1 MTKSKTKSKSENPK
15 PIGHASFVIV
25 VIRHS
30 SLSHG

>member
-1 MTKSKTKSKSENPK
+1 MTKSKTKSKSQNPK
-15 PIGHASFVIV
+15 PISHASVVTV